1 MRPATVPTG
10 LQRIPETEL
19 IVHFE
24 GYRDLPLMVVVV
36 NEATDHAA
44 YEDLRPDLL
53 RSVRWAAYG
62 TASESNLSASIAKQ
76 SLLQIVGAVNPKIL
90 LATAT
95 AAETV
100 AQALEDRSLLVPMV
114 ILIEPSADVLQSV
127 GIQSFRG
134 HLLIIASA
142 DNLERSQ
149 WSDLSFPLAASF
161 TKSRVA
167 GSGLVGSGGAG
178 GGSHPERVNPSSVNA
193 VIAASLRKLRSTDA
207 LS

>member
-24 GYRDLPLMVVVV
+24 GYRDLPVMVVVV

-62 TASESNLSASIAKQ
+62 TASESNLSASVARQ

-90 LATAT
+90 LATTT

-100 AQALEDRSLLVPMV
+100 ARALEDRSLLVPMV

-142 DNLERSQ
+142 DNLEQSH
-149 WSDLSFPLAASF
+149 WTDLAFPLAASF
-161 TKSRVA
+161 TKSQVA
-167 GSGLVGSGGAG
+167 GSGAVGS
-178 GGSHPERVNPSSVNA
+178 GSHPERVNPSSVNA
-193 VIAASLRKLRSTDA
+193 VIAASLRKLRSTGA

>member
-1 MRPATVPTG
+1 MRPATLPTG

-19 IVHFE
+19 IVHVE
-24 GYRDLPLMVVVV
+24 GYHDLPLMVVVV

-44 YEDLRPDLL
+44 YEALRPDLL
-53 RSVRWAAYG
+53 RCVRWATYG
-62 TASESNLSASIAKQ
+62 TAGESNLSDAMAKQ

-90 LATAT
+90 LASAT

-114 ILIEPSADVLQSV
+114 ILIEPSAAVLQSV

-134 HLLIIASA
+134 HLLIIASL
-142 DNLERSQ
+142 DNLQQMQRSN
-149 WSDLSFPLAASF
+149 LSFPLAASF
-161 TKSRVA
+161 TKCGVA
-167 GSGLVGSGGAG
+167 GSG
-178 GGSHPERVNPSSVNA
+178 SHPEQENPSSVNA
-193 VIAASLRKLRSTDA
+193 VIAANLRKLRSTDA